1 MNVKK
6 ERLSERAHVLRDK
19 RGLVNRTRRLRGQVD
34 AIERA
39 LDGEASC
46 SDLLQRITAARGAI
60 NGLMAEVLEEHVRE
74 YLIEPQEADGISREE
89 AAEELI
95 EIIHSYLT

>member
-1 MNVKK
+1 MARGGRNDQWQHNLDRTY
-6 ERLSERAHVLRDK
+6 RLP
-19 RGLVNRTRRLRGQVD
+19 NGQVD

-39 LDGEASC
+39 LAGEASC

-74 YLIEPQEADGISREE
+74 YLLPPDSEAGSREAD